1 MQAERSQSSSSNAKE
16 NERKDGNEISSP
28 FATKLL
34 MRKHET
40 QKGME
45 VISLDG
51 NESHFSFPKSKTM
64 THEKEENPDAIVKP
78 PSSPVGLKLLL
89 RKNAMQAERLQSSSS
104 DAKEN
109 ERKDGNEIS
118 SPFATKLLMRKHET
132 QKDMEIL
139 DLGNN
144 VVNNNE
150 HILSPH
156 GNKLLKQKIQF
167 QDAYNLPYSCNEG
180 SNEAKA
186 KYSNEFLSSS
196 KTTNHD
202 LPSRNRDYESSP
214 HGASL
219 LKAKHDNENRRQV
232 ESSSGDELINH
243 SRLKTSKTQEIKL
256 QGRLSKPIKIKE
268 DTEQALTQGFSSP
281 FGQAL
286 LKRKHEIYKDRLRE
300 QENFENNKINW
311 EGCPKGAEIIKKTKI
326 PHRLARICFKKKC
339 ASEYFE

>member
-1 MQAERSQSSSSNAKE
+1 
-16 NERKDGNEISSP
+16 
-28 FATKLL
+28 
-34 MRKHET
+34 
-40 QKGME
+40 
-45 VISLDG
+45 
-51 NESHFSFPKSKTM
+51 M

-132 QKDMEIL
+132 QKGMEVISLDGNESHFSFPKSKTMTHEKEENPDAIETTIFTSWVEATSSKKNAMQAERLQSSSSDAKENERKDGNEISSPFATKLLMRKHETQKDMEIL

-144 VVNNNE
+144 VVNNDE
-150 HILSPH
+150 DILSPH
-156 GNKLLKQKIQF
+156 GNKLLKQKVQL

-219 LKAKHDNENRRQV
+219 LKAKHDNQNRRQV
-232 ESSSGDELINH
+232 EPSSGDELINH

-256 QGRLSKPIKIKE
+256 QAAPFRAYKNQGR
-268 DTEQALTQGFSSP
+268 
-281 FGQAL
+281 
-286 LKRKHEIYKDRLRE
+286 Y
-300 QENFENNKINW
+300 
-311 EGCPKGAEIIKKTKI
+311 GAS
-326 PHRLARICFKKKC
+326 LDARIFIPIWP
-339 ASEYFE
+339 SIT